1 LRLRGYK
8 AALKEHGIPFD
19 PAYVKQGLFE
29 FESGLA
35 AARQLLALPKRPT
48 AIFASNDDMAAGA
61 LMAAHEM
68 NVAVPATL
76 SVVGFD
82 DTYVAR
88 IVWPPLT
95 TVHQP
100 TYDLAYAA
108 TDLLL
113 HTLRNDE
120 GPKFARLPYRLII
133 RDSTGP
139 VATS

>member
-1 LRLRGYK
+1 V
-8 AALKEHGIPFD
+8 D
-19 PAYVKQGLFE
+19 
-29 FESGLA
+29 
-35 AARQLLALPKRPT
+35 
-48 AIFASNDDMAAGA
+48 
-61 LMAAHEM
+61 
-68 NVAVPATL
+68 VPAQL

-108 TDLLL
+108 TDLLM
-113 HTLRNDE
+113 HTLRNQDT
-120 GPKFARLPYRLII
+120 PKSARLPYRLVI

-139 VATS
+139 VASS